1 MSLDPR
7 LQRFLDLLALA
18 HSPPAFDQTV
28 AQRRQGLADLLQFGG
43 PLEALAT
50 EEHALPGP
58 AGPLPARLYIP
69 REAPER
75 DGAGIVYFHG
85 GGLIAG
91 SIETHD
97 GIARSLA
104 QASGCRLLSVGYRL
118 GPEHRFPAGL
128 DDALAAVRHVAAR
141 AADYGMDAARLIV
154 CGDSAGATLSAAVC
168 ETLARSGDVRPI
180 LQLLLCPILD
190 HSRTTESRRLY
201 CAGFL
206 VDQATLD
213 HDMLHYLPDGADPN
227 DPRISPLLA
236 TDLSGVPPTL
246 VHTAEYDPLRDE
258 GRAYFERLQSLGSA
272 RAYTCHAGM
281 IHLFYGL
288 GRITPAAAAAFQMIG
303 AEVRLALGARNSAAY

>member
-7 LQRFLDLLALA
+7 VQRFLDLLAVG
-18 HSPPAFDQTV
+18 HPPPVIEQTV
-28 AQRRQGLADLLQFGG
+28 AQRRTGLADLMQFGG

-50 EEHALPGP
+50 EERVLPGP
-58 AGPLPARLYIP
+58 SGPLPARLYIP
-69 REAPER
+69 SEAPQAN
-75 DGAGIVYFHG
+75 GAGIVYFHG

-91 SIETHD
+91 SIDTHD

-104 QASGCRLLSVGYRL
+104 QATGCRLLSVGYRL

-128 DDALAAVRHVAAR
+128 EDALAAVRQVAAH
-141 AADYGMDAARLIV
+141 AADYGMDAAKLIV

-168 ETLARSGDVRPI
+168 ETLARAGDVRPV

-190 HSRTTESRRLY
+190 HNRATESRRLY
-201 CAGFL
+201 GEGLL

-213 HDMLHYLPDGADPN
+213 HDLLHYLPDGADRA

-236 TDLSGVPPTL
+236 ADLSGLPPTI

-258 GRAYFERLQSLGSA
+258 GRAYFERLQRVGSG

-288 GRITPAAAAAFQMIG
+288 GRITPTAAAAFRTIG
-303 AEVRLALGARNSAAY
+303 AEVRAALESGGGS